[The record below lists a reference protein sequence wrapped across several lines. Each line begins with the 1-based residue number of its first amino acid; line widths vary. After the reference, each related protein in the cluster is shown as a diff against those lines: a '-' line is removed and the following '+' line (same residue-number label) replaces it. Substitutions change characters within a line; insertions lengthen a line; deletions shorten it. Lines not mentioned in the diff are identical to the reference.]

1 MRERAKERE
10 RERERERDR
19 TRARERRMDDLLP
32 QFLLAL
38 LERSDLLLRSAFPQG
53 NRTCGYLLAA
63 TNTLLRLY
71 FGSISALLMLY

>member
-10 RERERERDR
+10 RQRERERDR

-38 LERSDLLLRSAFPQG
+38 LERSDLLRSAFPQG

>member
-1 MRERAKERE
+1 
-10 RERERERDR
+10 
-19 TRARERRMDDLLP
+19 MDDLLP

-63 TNTLLRLY
+63 THSFKALFRLY
-71 FGSISALLMLY
+71 